1 MNVKKVIAVSLS
13 FMITPLILP
22 ACRDNQHTDNGQAK
36 VLSSSQNFNKVDM
49 YNLNHETIIVLPTP
63 NNQEMKSPEN
73 KTVIGPKVT
82 GPGGI
87 SVDFNSEDKRK
98 VNIFLSSISEAL
110 THDFNADAASD
121 RELISFAVYH
131 NYLNNKYSIETDPQE
146 NIVKI
151 SENYIEASVLSYFNI
166 RIKKHQS
173 VGEYSYKNGYYTFP
187 SGASISFL
195 PVFQMTKIVPM
206 SNNTYLIYGNI
217 YSIDDLYKDD
227 PYAPIENLS
236 KYKTLKKVQALIQ
249 NIEDGESQR
258 YILLKYE
265 QVPVK

>member
-1 MNVKKVIAVSLS
+1 MNVKKIIAVLLSL
-13 FMITPLILP
+13 MIISLLLP
-22 ACRDNQHTDNGQAK
+22 ACRNNQHTNVEQYK
-36 VLSSSQNFNKVDM
+36 TSSSNQNLSKVDI
-49 YNLNHETIIVLPTP
+49 YNSTHEAITVSPSP
-63 NNQEMKSPEN
+63 NKSPEN
-73 KTVIGPKVT
+73 KTVLSPKVA
-82 GPGGI
+82 GQAGI
-87 SVDFNSEDKRK
+87 AVDFNSEDKRK

-131 NYLNNKYSIETDPQE
+131 NYLNNKYSIETDPQD

-151 SENYIEASVLSYFNI
+151 SENYIEASVLSYFNL

-195 PVFQMTKIVPM
+195 PVFQMTKIVPK
-206 SNNTYLIYGNI
+206 SDNTYLVYGNI

-236 KYKTLKKVQALIQ
+236 KYKTLKKAQALIQ

-265 QVPVK
+265 HVPAK